1 MNKYVGRDMS
11 DLDQSGMRVVANR
24 AGETIH
30 AAGLAKQCREA
41 MENLDPRAMD
51 SLSQI
56 NPVIVFIRK
65 DGWMLAANQRFEKV
79 AYNMWQDEWVGF
91 CAFPNEIVS
100 DIEDYVM
107 GEYGF

>member
-1 MNKYVGRDMS
+1 MS

-30 AAGLAKQCREA
+30 AEGLARQCREA
-41 MENLDPRAMD
+41 MGDPAAIA
-51 SLSQI
+51 SLSNI

-79 AYNMWQDEWVGF
+79 AYDMWQDEWVGF
-91 CAFPNEIVS
+91 CAFPNETVS
-100 DIEDYVM
+100 DIADYVA
-107 GEYGF
+107 GSHGF